1 VNSAGGALQPSR
13 TSNARVLDQ
22 LLIIYTVVYDNEP
35 AKSFD
40 VDTFSRRGAQHKI
53 TGYAL
58 SQGCEPPGRWES
70 NGSILTRNSQSHTR
84 FQVKKYRPDRRWGW
98 LSEDCC

>member
-1 VNSAGGALQPSR
+1 MNSAGGALQPSR

-70 NGSILTRNSQSHTR
+70 NGSILDKKQSKPYTISGKEI
-84 FQVKKYRPDRRWGW
+84 QARPTMGVA
-98 LSEDCC
+98 